1 MKIFKV
7 TEEDMKRH
15 DILHQVKN
23 KQLTF
28 KQASM
33 ILNVGYRQTLRLFR
47 QFDNSGLHG
56 IVKKYN
62 NSGKNLKLNDT
73 LSKKIIKLYEDIYFD
88 FNILHFK
95 EKLQENHNI
104 ILSYES
110 IRQLLSKNGKH
121 LPKKRRKIYR
131 RRRRMPK
138 AGLLVQMDSS
148 QHHWLAHMKEKWW
161 LIASIDDASNEVP
174 AAFFTPSDTT
184 YANMQN
190 IRQITA
196 NKGLFE
202 ALYVDKA
209 SHFKTTRHE
218 GLHQNVN
225 NEQEQT
231 NIGKALEELGITL
244 ILANSPQ
251 AKGRIE
257 RLFRFFQ
264 DRLIKEMRLEGIQD
278 YEQANKFLQEKFLPW
293 YNRRYTRDV
302 ESVYTPLPKDKDLDF
317 IFTKRE
323 IRKVRKDN
331 TIPFYGEFIQ
341 LPPSRATLSYT
352 KPPVEIRCNDQQDL
366 YVVYKDKIILKT
378 KLSQKIKETDL
389 EKREKFLNRRIAS

>member
-1 MKIFKV
+1 MTTYKI

-15 DILHQVKN
+15 NILHQVKS
-23 KQLTF
+23 KELTL
-28 KQASM
+28 KEASM
-33 ILNVGYRQTLRLFR
+33 FLNLSYRQTLRLFQ
-47 QFDNSGLHG
+47 QFDNSGLQG

-62 NSGKNLKLNDT
+62 NAGKNLKLNDT
-73 LSKKIIKLYEDIYFD
+73 LSRKIIKLHEDVYFD

-95 EKLQENHNI
+95 EKLQEDYNI

-110 IRQLLSKNGKH
+110 IRQLLLKNGKH
-121 LPKKRRKIYR
+121 ISKKRKKIYR

-148 QHHWLAHMKEKWW
+148 QHQWVMGVKEKWW
-161 LIASIDDASNEVP
+161 LIAAIDDATSEVP
-174 AAFFTPSDTT
+174 AAFFTSSDTT

-190 IRQITA
+190 IRLIIEK
-196 NKGLFE
+196 KGLFE

-231 NIGKALEELGITL
+231 NIGKALEECGITL
-244 ILANSPQ
+244 VLANSPQ

-293 YNRRYTRDV
+293 YNKRYTRDV
-302 ESVYTPLPKDKDLDF
+302 ESAYKKLSPEKNLDF

-323 IRKVRKDN
+323 TRKVRKDN
-331 TIPFYGEFIQ
+331 TIPFYSEMIQ
-341 LPPSRATLSYT
+341 LPPTQATLSYV
-352 KPPVEIRCNDQQDL
+352 KPHVEVRYNEKQDL
-366 YVVYKDKIILKT
+366 YIVYKDKIIYKT
-378 KLSQKIKETDL
+378 KINQEVKEEEL
-389 EKREKFLNRRIAS
+389 EKREKYLNRRIAS